1 MGENYIYINRIT
13 SSDKGDGY
21 RETCADYEICIT
33 GMKRKTVVGVLSKL
47 LDHMEIHPLE
57 ILLYRASHDSSDDRS
72 TAFKIVPELLEF
84 IDGFGVEG
92 DDNPSVSGHAADSPT
107 PLSVACGDI
116 SPRRG
121 ESALCTREPLEDEA

>member
-1 MGENYIYINRIT
+1 MGENFIHINRIT

-57 ILLYRASHDSSDDRS
+57 IFLYRASHDSSRDSD
-72 TAFKIVPELLEF
+72 TGFKVSPELLE
-84 IDGFGVEG
+84 ILDVLSADG
-92 DDNPSVSGHAADSPT
+92 PSPSASGSH
-107 PLSVACGDI
+107 LSQ
-116 SPRRG
+116 
-121 ESALCTREPLEDEA
+121 RERQEEEEEDEA

>member
-1 MGENYIYINRIT
+1 MGENFIHINRIT

-57 ILLYRASHDSSDDRS
+57 IFLYRASHDSSRDSD
-72 TAFKIVPELLEF
+72 TGFKVSPELWEIL
-84 IDGFGVEG
+84 DVLSAEG
-92 DDNPSVSGHAADSPT
+92 PSPSASGSC
-107 PLSVACGDI
+107 LSQ
-116 SPRRG
+116 
-121 ESALCTREPLEDEA
+121 RERQEEEEEDEA